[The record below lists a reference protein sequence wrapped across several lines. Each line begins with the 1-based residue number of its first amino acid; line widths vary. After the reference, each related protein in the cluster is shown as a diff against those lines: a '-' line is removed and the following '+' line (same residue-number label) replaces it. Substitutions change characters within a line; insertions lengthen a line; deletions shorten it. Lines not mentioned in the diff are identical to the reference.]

1 MKAARFYAKGDVRV
15 EDIDKPMAL
24 QPDEVLVRNKFC
36 GICGTDLHE
45 FADGPHF
52 ISDVPNAFSGASIP
66 AILGHEFS
74 GEIEAV
80 GADVKHLRPGDRVA
94 IQPHMGPADGYFGV
108 RGLHFLGT
116 RGAATGLTWNWG
128 GFADYAVMKAYA
140 TVKMPDGLSYE
151 QGAMVEPAAVA
162 VTAIDRSGLEAGGA
176 ILITGGGPIGALAVM
191 AAHVAGAGKIVVS
204 EPNATRRERIENL
217 GIPVVTVDPTAVS
230 LGQFARDNTFE
241 GLGFDA
247 AIECAGNPRAITDC
261 IKAVRPQA
269 TVVLIG
275 LTNAKVEFSP
285 FDLITRDIR
294 LQGSLCYPTTL
305 WPRIYSMIESGRL
318 PVERLIDE
326 TISVDDIIEKGFK
339 PLLDPAGIK
348 MKILVQLN
356 A

>member
-1 MKAARFYAKGDVRV
+1 
-15 EDIDKPMAL
+15 
-24 QPDEVLVRNKFC
+24 
-36 GICGTDLHE
+36 DLHE

-52 ISDVPNAFSGASIP
+52 ISAAPNDFSGASIP

-80 GADVKHLRPGDRVA
+80 GEHVKHLRPGDRVA
-94 IQPHMGPADGYFGV
+94 IQPHMGPSDGYFGV

-162 VTAIDRSGLEAGGA
+162 VTAVDRSGLQPGGT

-191 AAHVAGAGKIVVS
+191 AAHAAGAGKIVLS
-204 EPNATRRERIENL
+204 EPNATRRDRIEKL
-217 GIPVVTVDPTAVS
+217 GIPVVTVDPLAVS
-230 LGQFARDNTFE
+230 LSQFARDNTFE
-241 GLGFDA
+241 GLGFDV

-305 WPRIYSMIESGRL
+305 WPRVYSMIESGRM

-326 TISVDDIIEKGFK
+326 TISVDNIVERGFK
-339 PLLDPAGIK
+339 PLLDPTGTK

>member
-1 MKAARFYAKGDVRV
+1 M
-15 EDIDKPMAL
+15 
-24 QPDEVLVRNKFC
+24 
-36 GICGTDLHE
+36 
-45 FADGPHF
+45 
-52 ISDVPNAFSGASIP
+52 
-66 AILGHEFS
+66 
-74 GEIEAV
+74 
-80 GADVKHLRPGDRVA
+80 
-94 IQPHMGPADGYFGV
+94 
-108 RGLHFLGT
+108 
-116 RGAATGLTWNWG
+116 
-128 GFADYAVMKAYA
+128 
-140 TVKMPDGLSYE
+140 
-151 QGAMVEPAAVA
+151 
-162 VTAIDRSGLEAGGA
+162 
-176 ILITGGGPIGALAVM
+176 
-191 AAHVAGAGKIVVS
+191 
-204 EPNATRRERIENL
+204 
-217 GIPVVTVDPTAVS
+217 
-230 LGQFARDNTFE
+230 
-241 GLGFDA
+241 
-247 AIECAGNPRAITDC
+247 TDC